1 MTRAARTR
9 PDYGPQDPHAPGRK
23 LAAYGATLA
32 ILSRLRPGE
41 EMVYHRDSDRRCA
54 GAFAAA
60 SDAHEQ
66 GTVTLTQRREDGK
79 LVWLA
84 TRRGRR

>member
-1 MTRAARTR
+1 MTRPH
-9 PDYGPQDPHAPGRK
+9 PDIAPADPHAPGRK
-23 LAAYGATLA
+23 LATYGATLA

-41 EMVYHRDSDRRCA
+41 EMVYHRDSQRRCA

-60 SDAHEQ
+60 ADAHEQ

-84 TRRGRR
+84 TRKGYGSR